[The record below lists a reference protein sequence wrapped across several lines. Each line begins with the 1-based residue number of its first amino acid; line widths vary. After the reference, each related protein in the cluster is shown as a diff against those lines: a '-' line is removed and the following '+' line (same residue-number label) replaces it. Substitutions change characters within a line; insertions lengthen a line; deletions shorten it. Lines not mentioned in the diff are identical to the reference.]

1 MTPYTD
7 IETTDTYII
16 REFSENIDPVELM
29 WHMDNESRT
38 IEILEDT
45 NWQIQ
50 LDNGLPTSLKE
61 HIFIPKHMYHRLI
74 KGNGTLKLKIHKH
87 EPINTT
93 QTNP

>member
-1 MTPYTD
+1 MSKPYTD

-16 REFSENIDPVELM
+16 REFNENIDPVGLM

-50 LDNGLPTSLKE
+50 LDNSLPTSLKE
-61 HIFIPKHMYHRLI
+61 HIFIPKHAYHRLI
-74 KGNGTLKLKIHKH
+74 KGDGTLLLKIYKH
-87 EPINTT
+87 E
-93 QTNP
+93 